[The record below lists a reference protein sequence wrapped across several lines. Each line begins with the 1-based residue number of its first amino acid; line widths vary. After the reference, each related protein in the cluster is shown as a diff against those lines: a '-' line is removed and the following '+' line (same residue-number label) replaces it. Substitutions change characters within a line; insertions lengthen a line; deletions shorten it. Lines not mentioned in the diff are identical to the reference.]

1 MSCPGVWGCCWHR
14 GGRSCRSRSLGVT
27 LVGMEAT
34 GVYWKP
40 VFYVLEDAM
49 ECWLLNVRHMKTV
62 PGRKT
67 DVADSEWIAKLLE
80 HGLVRPSFVPPQPI
94 RELRD
99 TTCYRTEIVRERTR
113 EIQRLEELLEDA
125 GIKLSS
131 VVSDIV
137 GKSGRAMLEALIA
150 GERDPL
156 VLAGL
161 ALRRMRGKREILAQA
176 LTGRFTDHHA
186 FLVRAMLDR
195 IDACTAMETR
205 LSERIDAQVRPFR
218 RRIELLTTIP
228 GMNTR
233 AAEVVLAEI
242 GADITRFP
250 TAADLASWAGVRP
263 GNHESAGKRSTGRT
277 RHGDPWLKGILGQ
290 VASSASRSKEAYL
303 NARYRRIASRR
314 GKKRALVAL
323 EHTILIAVWH
333 MFTHDIEYH
342 DLGGDYFLERT
353 GKARQTRRL
362 MGQLTQLGYQV
373 TLQPAYAA

>member
-1 MSCPGVWGCCWHR
+1 
-14 GGRSCRSRSLGVT
+14 
-27 LVGMEAT
+27 MEAT